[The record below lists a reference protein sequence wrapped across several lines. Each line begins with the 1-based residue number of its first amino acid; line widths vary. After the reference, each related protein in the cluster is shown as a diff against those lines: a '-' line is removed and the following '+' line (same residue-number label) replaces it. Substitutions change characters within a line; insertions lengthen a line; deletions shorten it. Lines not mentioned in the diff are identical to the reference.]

1 MASFSRREFLQASL
15 LLSAGLAPTTLSAQS
30 STRLRRSSGRAPRTA
45 IVLGAGLSGLSA
57 AWMLRRNGW
66 NVVVLEARSRIGGRV
81 WTQSVPGNPSLSCEV
96 GGEWVGAS
104 HERIQQMCR
113 AFGITLDDHRFAIS
127 LLRDGQISKPG
138 AWKFSPQA
146 QSAWKK
152 LGIEYSKLT
161 QRGKEDL
168 DKVDWWTCLRER
180 GFSDEDLR
188 LRDLMDSTDFGESI
202 RFVSAFA
209 AASEYFESSPNN
221 EMDFRMRGGNSRLV
235 NELARRVGTENI
247 RLGLPVC
254 AVTQK
259 NGDVWVRAGHYNE
272 YSIRGDTC
280 ICTLPV
286 AALRQVQF
294 SPALPSRQQQALREL
309 SYARIMKSP
318 ILFEERFWKTDDY
331 SLVSDR
337 TSHYFFHATKN
348 QAGRQGVLTSYV
360 VGDKADVLAAQ
371 NHRARR
377 QMIAEDLRAV
387 DERAPELMRGE
398 LTYAWHRDTWTRG
411 AYALYRPGQWFGL
424 RPILG
429 RPHGKVLFAGEHLA
443 DWQGFMEGAIN
454 TGEEAANLLL
464 GK

>member
-1 MASFSRREFLQASL
+1 MTSFSRREFLQASL
-15 LLSAGLAPTTLSAQS
+15 LLGAGATFGHLPLQS
-30 STRLRRSSGRAPRTA
+30 STRFRRSSLRAPRTA

-66 NVVVLEARSRIGGRV
+66 DVVVLEARNRIGGRV
-81 WTQSVPGNPSLSCEV
+81 WTQTLPENRGLTCEV

-127 LLRDGQISKPG
+127 LLRDGEVSKPK

-146 QSAWKK
+146 EHAWKK
-152 LGIEYSKLT
+152 LANEYSKLT

-180 GFSDEDLR
+180 GFNDDDLR

-235 NELARRVGTENI
+235 NELARRVGIENI
-247 RLGLPVC
+247 RLNLPVR

-259 NGDVWVRAGHYNE
+259 NGHIWVRAGKDNE
-272 YSIRGDTC
+272 YSIRGDAC
-280 ICTLPV
+280 ICTLPGT
-286 AALRQVQF
+286 ALRDVQF
-294 SPALPSRQQQALREL
+294 SPALPSRQQQAMREL
-309 SYARIMKSP
+309 NYARIIKSP
-318 ILFEERFWKTDDY
+318 ILYEERFWKTNDY

-337 TSHYFFHATKN
+337 TSHYFFHSTKN
-348 QAGRQGVLTSYV
+348 QAGKQGVLTSYV
-360 VGDKADVLAAQ
+360 IGDKADVLASQ
-371 NHRARR
+371 NHRVRR
-377 QMIAEDLRAV
+377 QMIAEDLRVV
-387 DERAPELMRGE
+387 DERAPELVRGG
-398 LTYAWHRDTWTRG
+398 LTYAWHRDQLTRG

-424 RPILG
+424 RPILQQ
-429 RPHGKVLFAGEHLA
+429 PHGKVLFAGEHLA

-454 TGEEAANLLL
+454 TGEEAASMLL

>member
-1 MASFSRREFLQASL
+1 MTTFSRREFLQTSL
-15 LLSAGLAPTTLSAQS
+15 LLGVAAVPSVSSVSS
-30 STRLRRSSGRAPRTA
+30 STRSSRSSLRTPRTA
-45 IVLGAGLSGLSA
+45 IILGGGLSGLSA

-66 NVVVLEARSRIGGRV
+66 NVVVLEARPRIGGRV
-81 WTQSVPGNPSLSCEV
+81 WTQSVPENPSLHCEV

-127 LLRDGQISKPG
+127 LLRDGQVSRPG
-138 AWKFSPQA
+138 NWKFSPQA
-146 QSAWKK
+146 QRAWKK
-152 LGIEYSKLT
+152 FGIEYSKLT
-161 QRGKEDL
+161 QRGKEEL

-180 GFSDEDLR
+180 GFNDEDLR

-235 NELARRVGTENI
+235 NKLARRVGTENI
-247 RLGLPVC
+247 RLNLPVR

-259 NGDVWVRAGHYNE
+259 NGYVWVRAGRDNE
-272 YSIRGDTC
+272 YSIRGDAC

-286 AALRQVQF
+286 AALRDVQF

-318 ILFEERFWKTDDY
+318 LLFEERFWKTNDY

-337 TSHYFFHATKN
+337 TSHYFFHSTKN
-348 QAGRQGVLTSYV
+348 QAGQQGVLTSYV
-360 VGDKADVLAAQ
+360 IGDKADVLASQ

-377 QMIAEDLRAV
+377 QMIAEDLRVV
-387 DERAPELMRGE
+387 DERAPELVRGG
-398 LTYAWHRDTWTRG
+398 LTYAWQRDTWTRG

-429 RPHGKVLFAGEHLA
+429 QPYGKVLFAGEHLA

-454 TGEEAANLLL
+454 TGEEAANMLL